1 VNALKGFKTGGGR
14 DLEACEL
21 KLDIEDQ
28 RLWSG
33 DQAVPLG
40 NKAFQLLQLFVEN
53 PGRLLTK
60 DQILEALWT
69 DVYVSEGLIKEYV
82 HDLRL
87 ALGDDPKE
95 PRFIETVRGRGYRF
109 LGGITPVAGPEKAE
123 TRTFPEKPSIAVLP
137 FTNISGDPAE
147 EYFADGLSEEIITA
161 LSFVPWLF
169 VIARNSSF
177 IYKGKTID
185 VRQVGRN
192 LGVGYVLEGSVRR
205 AGNRLRVNG
214 QLVETENANHIW
226 AGRFQAD
233 LEDVFDLQDE
243 ITEAVVTAI
252 GPEIQLAEIG
262 RAVRKHP
269 TSLTAYDVYLRARAA
284 LNSLQI
290 DAAIELLDEAIA
302 NAPDYAKAKAVRAWC
317 TTLIGWQFVA
327 PSEAQ
332 RKLSLRLAE
341 EALASPEADAEVRA
355 YAGYTIGFMSDQ
367 KDRAIALVEE
377 VTRQCPS
384 FAWAWASLALL
395 ESYHGD
401 ARRAIHLAKTSLR
414 LNPSDPQ
421 SFRCE
426 MAISK
431 AYLILGRFEDSLNYA
446 CQGLQKSPRNT
457 FFQMCRITSLVRLGR
472 TEEAC
477 TVAQSFKTQNP
488 DFRVSKWR
496 DLTRNWAAWT
506 AMSPVLQDALRS
518 VGIPA

>member
-1 VNALKGFKTGGGR
+1 
-14 DLEACEL
+14 
-21 KLDIEDQ
+21 
-28 RLWSG
+28 
-33 DQAVPLG
+33 
-40 NKAFQLLQLFVEN
+40 
-53 PGRLLTK
+53 
-60 DQILEALWT
+60 
-69 DVYVSEGLIKEYV
+69 
-82 HDLRL
+82 
-87 ALGDDPKE
+87 
-95 PRFIETVRGRGYRF
+95 
-109 LGGITPVAGPEKAE
+109 
-123 TRTFPEKPSIAVLP
+123 
-137 FTNISGDPAE
+137 
-147 EYFADGLSEEIITA
+147 
-161 LSFVPWLF
+161 
-169 VIARNSSF
+169 
-177 IYKGKTID
+177 
-185 VRQVGRN
+185 
-192 LGVGYVLEGSVRR
+192 
-205 AGNRLRVNG
+205 
-214 QLVETENANHIW
+214 
-226 AGRFQAD
+226 
-233 LEDVFDLQDE
+233 
-243 ITEAVVTAI
+243 
-252 GPEIQLAEIG
+252 
-262 RAVRKHP
+262 
-269 TSLTAYDVYLRARAA
+269 
-284 LNSLQI
+284 
-290 DAAIELLDEAIA
+290 
-302 NAPDYAKAKAVRAWC
+302 
-317 TTLIGWQFVA
+317 VA